1 MKSIEDLY
9 KEVQSN
15 EELKKEFISAFKEG
29 RVEEF
34 LTSHNCDATATDVMT
49 FLNTTKEEIASED
62 DLAKVAGGDCSSTVT
77 CHRGGDSAC
86 IVDNDHLGM
95 C

>member
-29 RVEEF
+29 RIESF
-34 LTSHNCDATATDVMT
+34 LTSHNCDATAADVMA
-49 FLNTTKEEIASED
+49 FMNGTKEEIASED
-62 DLAKVAGGDCSSTVT
+62 DLAKVAGGCDYTENCGGGGTATCCANGLGYCS
-77 CHRGGDSAC
+77 
-86 IVDNDHLGM
+86 
-95 C
+95 